1 MKQTSSLP
9 TTLPSNTIKL
19 PVSLDDTNSH
29 TSSSNSSSH
38 VQMGYEKLPNQ
49 LSLLLESPSPPPSQ
63 SPSSHP
69 NTMYPLVEGL
79 TESERKGFVKEE
91 VKSPPSVN
99 DHDETHSITSQTLDS
114 HSPFTTDIG
123 MHSTPSELPPHL
135 DRGLSLVPLLSS
147 PETKTEINNSSY
159 FNVQPEDEIIP
170 VVSSQ
175 LLPLK
180 LEDVTSN
187 DKEREASDDEREI
200 IIEEREKERS
210 VSEAGREVPIQLEP
224 SNKKEKTESPE
235 ISVFS
240 LTAGQLQS
248 NPLPTITSDKIVG
261 EAAKEDQN
269 GFDFW
274 DTPICQQPTTTLEVD
289 SKVNKQS
296 SLPQDDKESTSSS
309 QSSVDYSSPKNL
321 STVITTLLQTINA
334 HIRKERK
341 LAKQLYT
348 NPSVS
353 DNIKK
358 QIQQSTVL
366 NSLLTK

>member
-19 PVSLDDTNSH
+19 HVSLDDTNSQ

-38 VQMGYEKLPNQ
+38 VQIEYEKLPNQ
-49 LSLLLESPSPPPSQ
+49 LSLLQSPSPSPTQ

-99 DHDETHSITSQTLDS
+99 DHDVIHSITSQASTLDS
-114 HSPFTTDIG
+114 HSPFTTDLGI
-123 MHSTPSELPPHL
+123 HSAPSELPPHL

-147 PETKTEINNSSY
+147 PETKTVINNSSC
-159 FNVQPEDEIIP
+159 FNVQPEDEILE
-170 VVSSQ
+170 SSQ
-175 LLPLK
+175 LLALK
-180 LEDVTSN
+180 LEDGASN
-187 DKEREASDDEREI
+187 DKERETNDDEKEVVN
-200 IIEEREKERS
+200 EEREKETS
-210 VSEAGREVPIQLEP
+210 VFEAGREVPIQLEP
-224 SNKKEKTESPE
+224 SYKKEKAESPE

-240 LTAGQLQS
+240 LTSGQLQP
-248 NPLPTITSDKIVG
+248 NPSPTIASDNIVG
-261 EAAKEDQN
+261 EAVKEDQS

-274 DTPICQQPTTTLEVD
+274 DTPICQQPTTTLELDTKVD
-289 SKVNKQS
+289 KQI

-321 STVITTLLQTINA
+321 STVVTTLLQTINA
-334 HIRKERK
+334 QIRKERK

-348 NPSVS
+348 NPSIS

-358 QIQQSTVL
+358 QIQRSTVL